1 MPHDCRLSLNV
12 SAGSLVD
19 PGTAPGVTE
28 GAPENLAWEAF
39 SPNAHD
45 ALMPLI
51 RGLGQG
57 EVFNSSGGTD
67 MAEKAGTT
75 LYRIG
80 GAVALLAGLL
90 PTWMNVAVG
99 IVGEDD
105 PSNLGFF
112 GVVVTAA
119 ACAFVARLRASDMAR
134 AMLAVAVVQAG
145 LALVI
150 VTAPSTTDEGVMRVL
165 VVSTALALL
174 WLISAMLFHRSAV
187 REQSFAPREGV

>member
-1 MPHDCRLSLNV
+1 
-12 SAGSLVD
+12 
-19 PGTAPGVTE
+19 
-28 GAPENLAWEAF
+28 
-39 SPNAHD
+39 
-45 ALMPLI
+45 
-51 RGLGQG
+51 
-57 EVFNSSGGTD
+57 
-67 MAEKAGTT
+67 MAERSGTT

-80 GAVALLAGLL
+80 GAVALLAGFL

-119 ACAFVARLRASDMAR
+119 ACAFVARFRAADMAR

-145 LALVI
+145 FALVI
-150 VTAPSTTDEGVMRVL
+150 VTAPSTTDEGTTRVL
-165 VVSTALALL
+165 VVSTGLVLL

-187 REQSFAPREGV
+187 REAIFATRKGV

>member
-1 MPHDCRLSLNV
+1 
-12 SAGSLVD
+12 
-19 PGTAPGVTE
+19 
-28 GAPENLAWEAF
+28 
-39 SPNAHD
+39 
-45 ALMPLI
+45 
-51 RGLGQG
+51 
-57 EVFNSSGGTD
+57 
-67 MAEKAGTT
+67 MAEKSGTT

-80 GAVALLAGLL
+80 GAVALLAGFL

-165 VVSTALALL
+165 VVSTALTLL
-174 WLISAMLFHRSAV
+174 WLISAMLFHRSAI
-187 REQSFAPREGV
+187 REASSAPREGVLGA

>member
-1 MPHDCRLSLNV
+1 
-12 SAGSLVD
+12 
-19 PGTAPGVTE
+19 
-28 GAPENLAWEAF
+28 
-39 SPNAHD
+39 
-45 ALMPLI
+45 
-51 RGLGQG
+51 
-57 EVFNSSGGTD
+57 
-67 MAEKAGTT
+67 MAEESGTT

-80 GAVALLAGLL
+80 GAVALLAGFL

-119 ACAFVARLRASDMAR
+119 ACAYVARFRATDMAR

-150 VTAPSTTDEGVMRVL
+150 VTAPSTTDEGTTRVL
-165 VVSTALALL
+165 VVSTALMLL
-174 WLISAMLFHRSAV
+174 WLISAMLFRRSAA
-187 REQSFAPREGV
+187 REQSSAPRGGVLRA